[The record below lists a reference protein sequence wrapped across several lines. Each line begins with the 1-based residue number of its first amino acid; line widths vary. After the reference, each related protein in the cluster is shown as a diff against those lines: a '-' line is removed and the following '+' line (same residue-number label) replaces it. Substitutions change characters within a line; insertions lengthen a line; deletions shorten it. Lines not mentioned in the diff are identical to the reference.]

1 MKIQWYSICECN
13 LFRAFYKY
21 IKHYSMKST
30 KVFHKSKVYIGII
43 SFKALE
49 VSRKKNIL
57 FKKKKKK
64 ATFSLA
70 YASFIQFQSFASKSE
85 RYYYVL
91 TYHNPF
97 SIKGSATSDIFKIIT
112 AWVLSWLRLPATKK
126 NVWKITEWN

>member
-1 MKIQWYSICECN
+1 
-13 LFRAFYKY
+13 
-21 IKHYSMKST
+21 MKST

-57 FKKKKKK
+57 FKKKK

-112 AWVLSWLRLPATKK
+112 A
-126 NVWKITEWN
+126 

>member
-1 MKIQWYSICECN
+1 
-13 LFRAFYKY
+13 
-21 IKHYSMKST
+21 MKST

-43 SFKALE
+43 SFKTLE

-57 FKKKKKK
+57 FKKK

-70 YASFIQFQSFASKSE
+70 YASFIQFQFFASKSE

-97 SIKGSATSDIFKIIT
+97 SMKGSATSDIFKIIT
-112 AWVLSWLRLPATKK
+112 A
-126 NVWKITEWN
+126 

>member
-1 MKIQWYSICECN
+1 ME
-13 LFRAFYKY
+13 
-21 IKHYSMKST
+21 ST

-57 FKKKKKK
+57 FKKKKK

-112 AWVLSWLRLPATKK
+112 A
-126 NVWKITEWN
+126 